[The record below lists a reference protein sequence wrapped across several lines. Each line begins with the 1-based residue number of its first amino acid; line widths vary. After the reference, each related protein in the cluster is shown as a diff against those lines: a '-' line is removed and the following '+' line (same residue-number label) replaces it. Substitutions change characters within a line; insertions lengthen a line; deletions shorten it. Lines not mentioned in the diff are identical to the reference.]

1 VCGGVFSE
9 PSAVLKSPFYPNS
22 YPTNR
27 VCIYEIELPP
37 GQAVELCFQDFEVED
52 TFSPPC
58 RYDYLEVSYHTFLSS
73 LISYDVSYKILLNIL
88 LSRLSLYIDEIIGDQ
103 QCGLRHNS

>member
-1 VCGGVFSE
+1 MPGVEPTNLVFSVCGGVFSE
-9 PSAVLKSPFYPNS
+9 PSAVLKSPFYPNP

-27 VCIYEIELPP
+27 VCIYEIELLP

-58 RYDYLEVSYHTFLSS
+58 RYDYLEVSNVIVFLS
-73 LISYDVSYKILLNIL
+73 LFL
-88 LSRLSLYIDEIIGDQ
+88 
-103 QCGLRHNS
+103 QC